1 MPELEEMETID
12 LAETQGD
19 LWREIF
25 DNENL
30 RYCFNCSTCISGCPA
45 SNADPPLL
53 IRNLAR
59 MVILGMEDE
68 LLDEDTP
75 WTCVTC
81 SRCEEMCPMD
91 VKPFEL
97 CLAIRKWQCENDPT
111 RIPPSLVELYERG
124 YTQAVEK
131 KGELRVQLGLPEKL
145 PALTEYPEKLE
156 KFREMLMR
164 TKVISTNDYM
174 FKDI

>member
-1 MPELEEMETID
+1 MID
-12 LAETQGD
+12 LMKTNRN
-19 LWREIF
+19 LWREVF
-25 DNENL
+25 DSPDL

-45 SNADPPLL
+45 SYADPPLL

-59 MVILGMEDE
+59 MVILGLEDE
-68 LLDEDTP
+68 LLEDDTP

-97 CLAIRKWQCENDPT
+97 CLAIRRWQSGNDET
-111 RIPPSLVELYERG
+111 RIPPSIVEIYSRG

-131 KGELRVQLGLPEKL
+131 NTEQRKALGLPEKL
-145 PALTEYPEKLE
+145 PTLTEYPELLD
-156 KFREMLMR
+156 KFRNMLMQ
-164 TKVISTNDYM
+164 TKVIKENDYM
-174 FKDI
+174 FEEV